1 MSIIILIRNLFPQPS
16 GETMKEKCYNIRLQD
31 IQSFFLYQTLLDADL
46 GSFILLCGRVRRL
59 VPIWELF
66 MV

>member
-1 MSIIILIRNLFPQPS
+1 MN
-16 GETMKEKCYNIRLQD
+16 EKCYNIRLQD
-31 IQSFFLYQTLLDADL
+31 IQSFLLYQTFLDADL
-46 GSFILLCGRVRRL
+46 GSFILLSGRVRRL